1 MDKSAVI
8 LVTGAAGFIGSCTV
22 GYLNRRGYENIIIV
36 DDFTGDEKRPNYV
49 DKKVIARVERDEL
62 FNWLHNPSTIGPVA
76 IDFVFHLGART
87 DTTEFDYSVHEKL
100 NVEYSKKIWNFCAEK
115 NIPLIYASSAATY
128 GNGELGYRDDHELVE
143 SLKPLNPYGVSKN
156 EFDKWALQQTK
167 QPPFWSGLKFFNVYG
182 PNEYHKGRMASV
194 VFHSFNQIS
203 KTGRVRLFR
212 SHNPAYKDGEQLRDF
227 IFVDDVMNIMFWM
240 MEAMG
245 NGQWESNKNGIY
257 NVGTGRARTFNDLAS
272 AIFSSMDMEARI
284 EYIDTPADIRDKYQY
299 FTEANMNKL
308 RQAGYDQIFFSLEEG
323 VKQYVKNFLVSH
335 KYY

>member
-115 NIPLIYASSAATY
+115 IS
-128 GNGELGYRDDHELVE
+128 
-143 SLKPLNPYGVSKN
+143 
-156 EFDKWALQQTK
+156 
-167 QPPFWSGLKFFNVYG
+167 
-182 PNEYHKGRMASV
+182 
-194 VFHSFNQIS
+194 HSFMHRPLPPMAMANWVIGMIMSWS
-203 KTGRVRLFR
+203 KV
-212 SHNPAYKDGEQLRDF
+212 
-227 IFVDDVMNIMFWM
+227 
-240 MEAMG
+240 
-245 NGQWESNKNGIY
+245 
-257 NVGTGRARTFNDLAS
+257 
-272 AIFSSMDMEARI
+272 
-284 EYIDTPADIRDKYQY
+284 
-299 FTEANMNKL
+299 
-308 RQAGYDQIFFSLEEG
+308 
-323 VKQYVKNFLVSH
+323 
-335 KYY
+335 